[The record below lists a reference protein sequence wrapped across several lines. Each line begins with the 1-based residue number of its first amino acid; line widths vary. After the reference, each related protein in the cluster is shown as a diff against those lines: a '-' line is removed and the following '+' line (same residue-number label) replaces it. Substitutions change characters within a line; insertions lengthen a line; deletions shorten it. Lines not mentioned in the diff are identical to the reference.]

1 MHTYIHTQTH
11 THKLL
16 TDFVHEWHWKTI
28 QYLPVGF
35 NNTFK
40 RLHTMIYLPLIQKN
54 KEGSL
59 CENNWMEHYIQN
71 SVDHLN
77 KSENA
82 RNRVQNPSLKILNE
96 MRDRRNTI
104 YHSKSYMTLL

>member
-1 MHTYIHTQTH
+1 MYTYIHTQTH

-16 TDFVHEWHWKTI
+16 IDFVHEWNWKTI

-35 NNTFK
+35 NNTVK

-54 KEGSL
+54 KESSL
-59 CENNWMEHYIQN
+59 CENNWMEHYVEN

-77 KSENA
+77 KSENLF
-82 RNRVQNPSLKILNE
+82 QISDWTEFKIL
-96 MRDRRNTI
+96 
-104 YHSKSYMTLL
+104 H